1 MAGAIG
7 DGPGRGLTPRGW
19 GFTHICWL
27 LTSSGEPGGLVTGCW
42 SHTAGTHRPVRLGTG
57 PTEKLPDHTARR
69 LAHHCVPHPTPGHTV
84 CTAPPLDT
92 LCSYSDEA

>member
-27 LTSSGEPGGLVTGCW
+27 LTSSGEPGGLVTGCC
-42 SHTAGTHRPVRLGTG
+42 SQTAGTHRPVCLGTG
-57 PTEKLPDHTARR
+57 PTEKLPNHTARR
-69 LAHHCVPHPTPGHTV
+69 LAHHCVPPPHSWPHSLHGSSSGHPV
-84 CTAPPLDT
+84 FL
-92 LCSYSDEA
+92 SR